1 MEHRKKRLFSQ
12 KTSTLGSRGKGSQA
26 ELSLCKQIIMSLLHM
41 HQLFRSECVTEINK
55 MEP

>member
-1 MEHRKKRLFSQ
+1 MERRKKRLFSR

-41 HQLFRSECVTEINK
+41 QGLSVSQR
-55 MEP
+55 